1 MPKIDVNGIGIAY
14 DIIGD
19 KGPGIVL
26 TAGGRFSK
34 DTPGLRELGAELA
47 AAGYRTLIW
56 DRVNCGESDVNF
68 DAETESVL
76 NTDTLAGLLRKLD
89 FGPAMLVGG
98 SAGSRISLMTAI
110 RYPDLVSGLY
120 IFWISGGYMGL
131 AQLAMHYCF
140 GSAYAAV
147 RHGMAAV
154 ADLPEWKEQVT
165 RNPGNRARFLAQDP
179 QKFIETM
186 QRWAGSFFP
195 RSEAPVPGLDPAQ
208 LASIHVP
215 VVVLRSGKS
224 DLHHTR
230 ETSELVHQMIP
241 GSELREPPW
250 GDQEWND
257 CMERS
262 AVDRSLYAR
271 VPLLAPDLIAF
282 AKTLHGPA

>member
-14 DIIGD
+14 EIIGGD
-19 KGPGIVL
+19 GPAIVL
-26 TAGGRFSK
+26 TAGGRYSK
-34 DTPGLRELGAELA
+34 DTAGLRELAAELA
-47 AAGYRTLIW
+47 AAGHRVLIW

-76 NTDTLAGLLRKLD
+76 NTEALAGLLRKLD
-89 FGPAMLVGG
+89 FGPALLVGG

-110 RYPDLVSGLY
+110 HHPDLVSGVY
-120 IFWISGGYMGL
+120 IFWISGGYIGL
-131 AQLAMHYCF
+131 AQLAMHYNF

-147 RHGMAAV
+147 RHGMEAV
-154 ADLPEWKEQVT
+154 ANLPEWKEQTT
-165 RNPGNRARFLAQDP
+165 RNRGNRARFLAQDP
-179 QKFIETM
+179 EKFAATM

-195 RSEAPVPGLDPAQ
+195 KSDAPVPGLDPGQ
-208 LASIHVP
+208 LANIKVP
-215 VVVLRSGKS
+215 VIVLRSGKS

-230 ETSELVHQMIP
+230 ETSELVHKMIP

-257 CMERS
+257 CMERT
-262 AVDRSLYAR
+262 ARDGTLYAR

-282 AKTLHGPA
+282 AKTLRVPA

>member
-1 MPKIDVNGIGIAY
+1 MAKTDVNGIGIAY
-14 DIIGD
+14 EIIGSGD
-19 KGPGIVL
+19 RGIVL

-34 DTPGLRELGAELA
+34 DTPGLRELATELA
-47 AAGYRTLIW
+47 AAGHKVLIW

-68 DAETESVL
+68 AAETESVL
-76 NTDTLAGLLRKLD
+76 NTDALAGLLRKLD
-89 FGPAMLVGG
+89 FGPALLVGG

-120 IFWISGGYMGL
+120 IFWISGGYIGL
-131 AQLAMHYCF
+131 AQLAMHYNF

-147 RHGMAAV
+147 RHGMEAV
-154 ADLPEWKEQVT
+154 AKLPEWKEQTT

-179 QKFIETM
+179 ETFAATM
-186 QRWAGSFFP
+186 QRWAGAFFP
-195 RSEAPVPGLDPAQ
+195 KSDAPVPGLNPDQ
-208 LASIHVP
+208 LASIKVP
-215 VVVLRSGKS
+215 AIVLRSGKS

-230 ETSELVHQMIP
+230 ETSELVHAMIP

-262 AVDRSLYAR
+262 ARDGSLYAR

-282 AKTLHGPA
+282 AKKL